1 MIGVVVDSRL
11 TIKLCQ
17 TTLRQFVGRL
27 ITSCDKFDPTHGV
40 CIVDGCSSDNDPGI
54 RLQSAELLQL
64 GTQRHHREP
73 FQRLK
78 SVQNAAARLIT
89 QTGRREHI
97 TPVL

>member
-1 MIGVVVDSRL
+1 VIGVVVDSRL

-64 GTQRHHREP
+64 GTHSYW
-73 FQRLK
+73 FYNF
-78 SVQNAAARLIT
+78 SVTVTVTHSVSVRIENVDHVKRK
-89 QTGRREHI
+89 
-97 TPVL
+97 